1 MYGGLKEWRIWLQT
15 CQLTKQWLRR
25 KELVSGG
32 DNSLKKGSTAEV
44 TKQGWG
50 VNWRQNGM
58 AFRSAWGSWAQLG
71 MSGSADHPIAMIR
84 SVGTRGSINRVPFLE
99 DFYHQIVIV
108 QIILTKIITI
118 LMLKS

>member
-1 MYGGLKEWRIWLQT
+1 MG
-15 CQLTKQWLRR
+15 
-25 KELVSGG
+25 
-32 DNSLKKGSTAEV
+32 
-44 TKQGWG
+44 
-50 VNWRQNGM
+50 
-58 AFRSAWGSWAQLG
+58 FLG

-99 DFYHQIVIV
+99 DFYHRIVIV